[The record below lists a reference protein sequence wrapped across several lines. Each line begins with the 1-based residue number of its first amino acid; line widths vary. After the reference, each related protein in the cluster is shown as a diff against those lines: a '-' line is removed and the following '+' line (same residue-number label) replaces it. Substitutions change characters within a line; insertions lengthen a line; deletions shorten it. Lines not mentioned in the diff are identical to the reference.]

1 MNVRGKEQNSMSQLF
16 YATICV
22 TLKKHAK
29 PYDKSYMIYHKSIKY
44 MDEMEH
50 INFRILVTLGD
61 RVMGIECEKSST
73 LTVVF
78 H

>member
-16 YATICV
+16 YAAIYV

-29 PYDKSYMIYHKSIKY
+29 PYDKSYMIYYKSIKY
-44 MDEMEH
+44 MDEKIH
-50 INFRILVTLGD
+50 INFRILVTSGD
-61 RVMGIECEKSST
+61 RVMGTEWEKSST

>member
-1 MNVRGKEQNSMSQLF
+1 
-16 YATICV
+16 
-22 TLKKHAK
+22 
-29 PYDKSYMIYHKSIKY
+29 

-61 RVMGIECEKSST
+61 RVMGIEWDKSST

-78 H
+78 HLKKISRGGSSGWL

>member
-1 MNVRGKEQNSMSQLF
+1 
-16 YATICV
+16 
-22 TLKKHAK
+22 
-29 PYDKSYMIYHKSIKY
+29 MIYHKSIKY

-61 RVMGIECEKSST
+61 RVMGIEWDKSST

-78 H
+78 HLKKKSRGGSSGWL